1 MAEALE
7 VDVLVVGAGPA
18 GSTAARHAAI
28 GGARTLM
35 IEKRS
40 EIGTPVRCGEGV
52 AKRWLDEVGLE
63 PSRSFIAHEVDGA
76 KVVAPDGTVL
86 VVDEARAGNECGYVL
101 ERDLF
106 DRHLAKLAAKA
117 GAEIRIRTSA
127 VGLIQ
132 EDGRVVGARC
142 EHMGRTF
149 DVRASV
155 VIGADG
161 VESQVGRWAGLERPL
176 RTRDINACLQYTM
189 VGVEGDPALNE
200 FYLGS
205 WAPGGYAWVFWK
217 ADDTANVGLGVN
229 LSRLRDK
236 AETKAYLDRFI
247 AAHPHLARGEVL
259 EEVAGM
265 VTVSQPLDRTGMP
278 GLLLCGDAARFI
290 DPVTG
295 GGILNGCL
303 TGKYAGE
310 AAARAVREHDAGEP
324 MVKAYEAR
332 WRARLEESL
341 YRNYLIKEK
350 LLVMSDDLISR
361 IIRAIKEVG
370 LDRVSTREILA
381 ALRKKDPEL
390 VKEFAEFL

>member
-1 MAEALE
+1 MVEE

-18 GSTAARHAAI
+18 GSTAARHAAM
-28 GGARTLM
+28 GGARTLL

-63 PSRSFIAHEVDGA
+63 PSKAFIAHEVDGA

-86 VVDEARAGNECGYVL
+86 VVDEARAGNECGYIL

-117 GAEIRIRTSA
+117 GAEIRIRTTA
-127 VGLIQ
+127 VALLQ
-132 EDGRVVGARC
+132 EDGRVVGARL
-142 EHMGRTF
+142 EGMGRTF
-149 DVRASV
+149 DVRAKV

-161 VESQVGRWAGLERPL
+161 IESQVGRWAGLERPL
-176 RTRDINACLQYTM
+176 KTRDIDACLQYTL
-189 VGVEGDPALNE
+189 VGVTGDPKLNE

-217 ADDTANVGLGVN
+217 DTDTANVGLGVN
-229 LSRLRDK
+229 LSKLRDK
-236 AETKAYLDRFI
+236 AETKTYLDRFI
-247 AAHPHLARGEVL
+247 AAHPHLATGETL

-265 VTVSQPLDRTGMP
+265 VTVSLPLERTGMP
-278 GLLLCGDAARFI
+278 GLLLVGDAARMI

-303 TGKYAGE
+303 SGKYAGE
-310 AAARAVREHDAGEP
+310 LAAHGANDGATGPE
-324 MVKAYEAR
+324 MVSTYER
-332 WRARLEESL
+332 TWRARLEESL

-350 LLVMSDDLISR
+350 LLTMEDELINR
-361 IIRAIKEVG
+361 IIRAIADVG
-370 LDRVSTREILA
+370 LERVSTHEILA
-381 ALRKKDPEL
+381 ALRKKHPEL
-390 VKEFAEFL
+390 VAEFAAFL

>member
-1 MAEALE
+1 MDALE
-7 VDVLVVGAGPA
+7 VDVLVIGAGPS
-18 GSTAARHAAI
+18 GSTAARHASM
-28 GGARTLM
+28 GGARTLLL
-35 IEKRS
+35 EKRS

-63 PSRSFIAHEVDGA
+63 PSRRFIAHEVDGA

-127 VGLIQ
+127 VGLLL
-132 EDGRVVGARC
+132 ERGRVVGARC
-142 EHMGRTF
+142 EHMGRAIA
-149 DVRASV
+149 VRATV

-161 VESQVGRWAGLERPL
+161 IESQVGRWAGLERPL
-176 RTRDINACLQYTM
+176 KTKDIDACLQYTM
-189 VGVEGDPALNE
+189 VGVDGDPALNE

-217 ADDTANVGLGVN
+217 AEDTANVGLGVN
-229 LSRLRDK
+229 LSKLRDK

-247 AAHPHLARGEVL
+247 ASHPHLAKGEVL

-265 VTVSQPLDRTGMP
+265 VSVSLPLERTGMP
-278 GLLLCGDAARFI
+278 GLLLCGDAARMI

-303 TGKYAGE
+303 TGKFAGE
-310 AAARAVREHDAGEP
+310 AAAQAVREDDADET
-324 MVKAYEAR
+324 MVKAYETR

-350 LLVMSDDLISR
+350 LLTMSDELISR

-370 LDRVSTREILA
+370 LDRVSTHEVLS
-381 ALRKKDPEL
+381 ALRKKHPEL
-390 VKEFAEFL
+390 VAEFEAFL

>member
-1 MAEALE
+1 MVEE

-18 GSTAARHAAI
+18 GSTAARHAAM
-28 GGARTLM
+28 GGARTLL

-63 PSRSFIAHEVDGA
+63 PSKAFIAHEVDGA

-86 VVDEARAGNECGYVL
+86 VVDEARAGNECGYIL

-117 GAEIRIRTSA
+117 GAEIRIRTTA
-127 VGLIQ
+127 VALLQ
-132 EDGRVVGARC
+132 EDGRVVGARL
-142 EHMGRTF
+142 EGMGRTF
-149 DVRASV
+149 DVRAKV

-161 VESQVGRWAGLERPL
+161 IESQVGRWAGLERPL
-176 RTRDINACLQYTM
+176 KTRDIDACLQYTL
-189 VGVEGDPALNE
+189 VGVTGDPKLNE

-217 ADDTANVGLGVN
+217 DTDTANVGLGVN
-229 LSRLRDK
+229 LSKLRDK
-236 AETKAYLDRFI
+236 AETKTYLDRFI
-247 AAHPHLARGEVL
+247 AAHPHLATGETL

-265 VTVSQPLDRTGMP
+265 VTVSLPLERTGMP
-278 GLLLCGDAARFI
+278 GLLLVGDAARMI

-303 TGKYAGE
+303 SGKYAGE
-310 AAARAVREHDAGEP
+310 LAANGARDGETGSE
-324 MVKAYEAR
+324 MVSTYER
-332 WRARLEESL
+332 TWRARLEESL

-350 LLVMSDDLISR
+350 LLTMEDELINR
-361 IIRAIKEVG
+361 IIRAIADVG
-370 LDRVSTREILA
+370 LERVSTHEILA
-381 ALRKKDPEL
+381 ALRKKHTEL
-390 VKEFAEFL
+390 VAEFAAFL

>member
-1 MAEALE
+1 MPSEE
-7 VDVLVVGAGPA
+7 FDVLVVGAGPS
-18 GSTAARHAAI
+18 GSTAARHAAA

-35 IEKRS
+35 IEKRT

-63 PSRSFIAHEVDGA
+63 PSKAFIAHEVDGA
-76 KVVAPDGTVL
+76 KVVAPDGTTL

-127 VGLIQ
+127 MGLLQ
-132 EDGRVVGARC
+132 EDGRVVGARLQG
-142 EHMGRTF
+142 MQGVY
-149 DVRASV
+149 DVRAKV

-161 VESQVGRWAGLERPL
+161 IESQVGRWAGLERPL
-176 RTRDINACLQYTM
+176 KTRDIDACLQYTI
-189 VGVEGDPALNE
+189 VGVDGDPSLNE

-217 ADDTANVGLGVN
+217 DVDTANVGLGVN
-229 LSRLRDK
+229 LSKLKDK
-236 AETKAYLDRFI
+236 AETKGYLDRFI

-265 VTVSQPLDRTGMP
+265 VTVSLPLERTGMP
-278 GLLLCGDAARFI
+278 GLLLVGDAARFI

-303 TGKYAGE
+303 SGKYAGE
-310 AAARAVREHDAGEP
+310 LAAEAVKAGDAGDG
-324 MVKAYEAR
+324 MVAAYEKR

-350 LLVMSDDLISR
+350 LRTMEDDLINR
-361 IIRAIKEVG
+361 IIRAIAEVG
-370 LDRVSTREILA
+370 LERVSTHEILS
-381 ALRKKDPEL
+381 ALRKKHPEL
-390 VKEFAEFL
+390 VAEFEAFL

>member
-1 MAEALE
+1 MVEE

-18 GSTAARHAAI
+18 GSTAARHAAM
-28 GGARTLM
+28 GGARTLL

-63 PSRSFIAHEVDGA
+63 PSKAFIAHEVDGA

-86 VVDEARAGNECGYVL
+86 VVDEARAGNECGYIL

-117 GAEIRIRTSA
+117 GAEIRIRTTA
-127 VGLIQ
+127 VALLQ
-132 EDGRVVGARC
+132 EDGRVVGARL
-142 EHMGRTF
+142 EGMGRTF
-149 DVRASV
+149 DVRAKV

-161 VESQVGRWAGLERPL
+161 IESQVGRWAGLERPL
-176 RTRDINACLQYTM
+176 KTRDIDACLQYTL
-189 VGVEGDPALNE
+189 VGVTGDPKLNE

-217 ADDTANVGLGVN
+217 DTDTANVGLGVN
-229 LSRLRDK
+229 LSKLRDK
-236 AETKAYLDRFI
+236 AETKTYLDRFI
-247 AAHPHLARGEVL
+247 AAHPHLATGETL

-265 VTVSQPLDRTGMP
+265 VTVSLPLERTGMP
-278 GLLLCGDAARFI
+278 GLLLVGDAARMI

-303 TGKYAGE
+303 SGKYAGE
-310 AAARAVREHDAGEP
+310 LAANGARDGETGSE
-324 MVKAYEAR
+324 MVSTYER
-332 WRARLEESL
+332 TWRARLEESL

-350 LLVMSDDLISR
+350 LLTMEDELINR
-361 IIRAIKEVG
+361 IIRAIADVG
-370 LDRVSTREILA
+370 LERVSTHEILA
-381 ALRKKDPEL
+381 ALRKKHPEL
-390 VKEFAEFL
+390 VAEFAAFL

>member
-1 MAEALE
+1 MVSVSLPLE
-7 VDVLVVGAGPA
+7 
-18 GSTAARHAAI
+18 
-28 GGARTLM
+28 
-35 IEKRS
+35 
-40 EIGTPVRCGEGV
+40 
-52 AKRWLDEVGLE
+52 
-63 PSRSFIAHEVDGA
+63 
-76 KVVAPDGTVL
+76 
-86 VVDEARAGNECGYVL
+86 
-101 ERDLF
+101 
-106 DRHLAKLAAKA
+106 
-117 GAEIRIRTSA
+117 
-127 VGLIQ
+127 
-132 EDGRVVGARC
+132 
-142 EHMGRTF
+142 
-149 DVRASV
+149 
-155 VIGADG
+155 
-161 VESQVGRWAGLERPL
+161 
-176 RTRDINACLQYTM
+176 
-189 VGVEGDPALNE
+189 
-200 FYLGS
+200 
-205 WAPGGYAWVFWK
+205 
-217 ADDTANVGLGVN
+217 
-229 LSRLRDK
+229 
-236 AETKAYLDRFI
+236 
-247 AAHPHLARGEVL
+247 
-259 EEVAGM
+259 
-265 VTVSQPLDRTGMP
+265 RTGMP

>member
-1 MAEALE
+1 MVEE

-18 GSTAARHAAI
+18 GSTAARHAAM
-28 GGARTLM
+28 GGARTLL

-63 PSRSFIAHEVDGA
+63 PSKAFIAHEVDGA

-86 VVDEARAGNECGYVL
+86 VVDEARAGNECGYIL

-117 GAEIRIRTSA
+117 GAEIRIRTTA
-127 VGLIQ
+127 VALLQ
-132 EDGRVVGARC
+132 EDGRVVGARL
-142 EHMGRTF
+142 EGMGRTF
-149 DVRASV
+149 DVRAKV

-161 VESQVGRWAGLERPL
+161 IESQVGRWAGLERPL
-176 RTRDINACLQYTM
+176 KTRDIDACLQYTL
-189 VGVEGDPALNE
+189 VGVTGDPKLNE

-217 ADDTANVGLGVN
+217 DTDTANVGLGVN
-229 LSRLRDK
+229 LSKLRDK
-236 AETKAYLDRFI
+236 AETKTYLDRFI
-247 AAHPHLARGEVL
+247 AAHPHLATGETL

-265 VTVSQPLDRTGMP
+265 VTVSLPLERTGMP
-278 GLLLCGDAARFI
+278 GLLLVGDAARMI

-303 TGKYAGE
+303 SGKYAGE
-310 AAARAVREHDAGEP
+310 LAAKGANDGATGPE
-324 MVKAYEAR
+324 MVSTYER
-332 WRARLEESL
+332 TWRARLEESL

-350 LLVMSDDLISR
+350 LLTMEDELINR
-361 IIRAIKEVG
+361 IIRAIADVG
-370 LDRVSTREILA
+370 LERVSTHEILA
-381 ALRKKDPEL
+381 ALRKKHPEL
-390 VKEFAEFL
+390 VAEFAAFL

>member
-1 MAEALE
+1 MPSEE
-7 VDVLVVGAGPA
+7 FDVLVVGAGPS
-18 GSTAARHAAI
+18 GSTAARHAAL

-35 IEKRS
+35 IEKRT

-63 PSRSFIAHEVDGA
+63 PSKAFIAHEVDGA
-76 KVVAPDGTVL
+76 KVVAPDGTTL
-86 VVDEARAGNECGYVL
+86 VVDEARAGNECGYIL

-127 VGLIQ
+127 VGLLQ
-132 EDGRVVGARC
+132 EDGRVVGARLQG
-142 EHMGRTF
+142 MQGGY
-149 DVRASV
+149 DVRAKV

-161 VESQVGRWAGLERPL
+161 IESQVGRWAGLERPL
-176 RTRDINACLQYTM
+176 KTRDIDACLQYTI
-189 VGVEGDPALNE
+189 VGVDGDPNLNE

-205 WAPGGYAWVFWK
+205 CAPGGYAWVFWK
-217 ADDTANVGLGVN
+217 DRDTANVGLGVN
-229 LSRLRDK
+229 LSKLKDK
-236 AETKAYLDRFI
+236 AETKGYLDRFI

-265 VTVSQPLDRTGMP
+265 VTVSLPLERTGMP
-278 GLLLCGDAARFI
+278 GLLLVGDAARFI

-303 TGKYAGE
+303 SGKYAGE
-310 AAARAVREHDAGEP
+310 LAAEAVKDGDVGNP
-324 MVKAYEAR
+324 LVTAYEKR

-350 LLVMSDDLISR
+350 LRTMEDDLINR
-361 IIRAIKEVG
+361 IIRAIAEVG
-370 LDRVSTREILA
+370 LERVSTHEILS
-381 ALRKKDPEL
+381 ALRKKHPEL
-390 VKEFAEFL
+390 VREFEAFL

>member
-1 MAEALE
+1 VPDEF
-7 VDVLVVGAGPA
+7 DVLVIGAGPT
-18 GSTAARHAAI
+18 GSTAARHAALR
-28 GGARTLM
+28 GAKTLM

-63 PSRSFIAHEVDGA
+63 PSSAFIAHEVDGA
-76 KVVAPDGTVL
+76 KVIAPDGTVL

-106 DRHLAKLAAKA
+106 DRHLAKLAAAA

-127 VGLIQ
+127 VGLLE

-142 EHMGRTF
+142 THMGREY
-149 DVRASV
+149 DVRAKV

-176 RTRDINACLQYTM
+176 KTRDIDACLQYTL
-189 VGVEGDPALNE
+189 VGIEGDPRLNE

-205 WAPGGYAWVFWK
+205 VAPGGYAWVFWK
-217 ADDTANVGLGVN
+217 GDDIANVGLGVN
-229 LSRLRDK
+229 LSRLKDK
-236 AETKAYLDRFI
+236 ADTKMYLDRFI
-247 AAHPHLARGEVL
+247 ASHARFAKGEIL

-265 VTVSQPLDRTGMP
+265 VSVSLPLDATGRP
-278 GLLLCGDAARFI
+278 GLLLAGDAARFI

-310 AAARAVREHDAGEP
+310 VAAEAVRASDAGNA
-324 MVKAYEAR
+324 MVRRYEKL
-332 WRARLEESL
+332 WRDRLENSL
-341 YRNYLIKEK
+341 YRNYLVKEK
-350 LLVMSDDLISR
+350 LLTMDDTLINR
-361 IIRAIKEVG
+361 VIRALADVG
-370 LDRVSTREILA
+370 LERVSSLEILA

-390 VKEFAEFL
+390 VTEFEQFFV

>member
-1 MAEALE
+1 MTEE
-7 VDVLVVGAGPA
+7 FDVLVVGAGPS
-18 GSTAARHAAI
+18 GSTAARHAAM
-28 GGARTLM
+28 GGARTLL

-63 PSRSFIAHEVDGA
+63 PSGSFIAHEVDGA
-76 KVVAPDGTVL
+76 KVVAPDGTTL
-86 VVDEARAGNECGYVL
+86 VVDEARAGNECGYIL

-117 GAEIRIRTSA
+117 GAVIRIRTSA
-127 VGLIQ
+127 TALLQ
-132 EDGRVVGARC
+132 EDGRVVGARL
-142 EHMGRTF
+142 EGMGRTY
-149 DVRASV
+149 DVRSKV
-155 VIGADG
+155 VLGADG
-161 VESQVGRWAGLERPL
+161 IESQVGRWAGLEKPL
-176 RTRDINACLQYTM
+176 RTRDIDACLQYTM
-189 VGVEGDPALNE
+189 VGVQGDPSLNE

-217 ADDTANVGLGVN
+217 DTDIANVGLGVN
-229 LSRLRDK
+229 LSKLRDK

-247 AAHPHLARGEVL
+247 SAHPHLGRGEIL

-265 VTVSQPLDRTGMP
+265 VSVALPLERTGMP
-278 GLLLCGDAARFI
+278 GLLLVGDAARLI

-303 TGKYAGE
+303 TGKYSGELAAQAVKDGDAGE
-310 AAARAVREHDAGEP
+310 A
-324 MVKAYEAR
+324 MVKAYEKR

-350 LLVMSDDLISR
+350 LLTMDDDLVNR
-361 IIRAIKEVG
+361 IIRAIAEVG
-370 LDRVSTREILA
+370 LERVSTHEILS
-381 ALRKKDPEL
+381 ALRKKHPEL
-390 VKEFAEFL
+390 VAEFESFL